1 MSPPY
6 EQSEGISSSSGS
18 HPRGWL
24 TPAQR
29 EHSANFIG
37 SEKSRLMADAIRDRE
52 VLGSDGIVRE
62 RPAVSLSYSQALG
75 MIGMGPDDR
84 ILS

>member
-6 EQSEGISSSSGS
+6 ARSEDISSSSGS
-18 HPRGWL
+18 RPRGWL
-24 TPAQR
+24 TLAQR

-37 SEKSRLMADAIRDRE
+37 SEKNRLMADAIRDRE

-62 RPAVSLSYSQALG
+62 RPAVSLSYSQALDLLG
-75 MIGMGPDDR
+75 MNQRDDL
-84 ILS
+84 LS